1 MSAAGKPAAFSRAA
15 IASAALVTLPAGV
28 SVVLI
33 SIELLVDLP
42 RARIVRRRF
51 APAAAIVDDTHSNQR
66 QMFDDGHDRRS
77 FVSSVSP
84 SCASVGSPDILRLM
98 KFAPEYVT
106 YVLNENFEDAKALFL
121 SPLMAIHYAHL
132 VMLAEQG
139 IVSRADAHA
148 IRAGARRH
156 LAGRRPRRRLRRHLR
171 GSVLLRRAPDRRR
184 RAARTSPAG
193 CTPRAAATTST

>member
-33 SIELLVDLP
+33 STSSLVDLARP
-42 RARIVRRRF
+42 RVVRPGLRGDGSV
-51 APAAAIVDDTHSNQR
+51 AAASE
-66 QMFDDGHDRRS
+66 HDRRRQR
-77 FVSSVSP
+77 VQIGPSSHEYIALSTLY
-84 SCASVGSPDILRLM
+84 SCCGYAIYFALM

-132 VMLAEQG
+132 VMLAAQG
-139 IVSRADAHA
+139 IVSPADAHA
-148 IRAGARRH
+148 LREALDGISQDDDSRRS
-156 LAGRRPRRRLRRHLR
+156 RTT
-171 GSVLLRRAPDRRR
+171 APTRICSS
-184 RAARTSPAG
+184 TSSG
-193 CTPRAAATTST
+193 